1 MLKQPLQLLKPRTAQ
16 QQDQKNQQLKQL
28 LGQKHQQLDQQ
39 LDQLKQQL
47 KQQLD
52 QLLDQ
57 KHQQLDQQLDRL
69 KQQLDQLPDQRQ
81 PGQPSHQAARTVA
94 VKAQTLH
101 RSRLHDESRT
111 HALLNTS
118 TPS

>member
-47 KQQLD
+47 
-52 QLLDQ
+52 
-57 KHQQLDQQLDRL
+57 R
-69 KQQLDQLPDQRQ
+69 QQLDQLPDQRQ

-94 VKAQTLH
+94 VVKAQTLH

>member
-39 LDQLKQQL
+39 LD
-47 KQQLD
+47 
-52 QLLDQ
+52 
-57 KHQQLDQQLDRL
+57 RL

-94 VKAQTLH
+94 VVKAQTLH